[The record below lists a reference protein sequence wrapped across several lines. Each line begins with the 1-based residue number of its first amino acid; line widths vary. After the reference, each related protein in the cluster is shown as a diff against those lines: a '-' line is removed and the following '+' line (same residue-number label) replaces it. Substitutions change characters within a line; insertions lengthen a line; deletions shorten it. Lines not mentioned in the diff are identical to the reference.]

1 MEDNLPNLNA
11 DELSAYASAKYLA
24 GVPDDQIYQEIVQ
37 MLRNDGWKEAAIAPM
52 INEVARRTKEA
63 GEARESPQEP
73 PKVPQDPTAAMM
85 GQPSQAQQDNVS
97 QMITQIMGLLGPMAS
112 RLEAL
117 EKQRTAELL
126 SATPQVRT
134 PARANT
140 PPSHAPTP
148 VPTKKSKF
156 PHPEPF
162 EGDRSKYLAFRY
174 KAKAKLRHEYE
185 EL

>member
-73 PKVPQDPTAAMM
+73 PKVPQDPTAAIM
-85 GQPSQAQQDNVS
+85 AQLVQLLS
-97 QMITQIMGLLGPMAS
+97 PITA
-112 RLEAL
+112 RLEAI
-117 EKQRTAELL
+117 EQREPSPAPQTF
-126 SATPQVRT
+126 TPEFRSEPDKPALQESRART
-134 PARANT
+134 
-140 PPSHAPTP
+140 
-148 VPTKKSKF
+148 KY
-156 PHPEPF
+156 PHPELF
-162 EGDRSKYLAFRY
+162 DGDRSKYSAFRY
-174 KAKAKLRHEYE
+174 KVKAKLYNDYQGATDRSR
-185 EL
+185 LRT